1 MNKLK
6 MVFTDAGAVTTDIS
20 SLDVFKEF
28 GKIEVYNNL
37 TSEQIVEKAPDTDM
51 ILCSK
56 TRVTREVIDKL
67 PNLKFIGLL
76 ATGYNN
82 IDLEAA
88 SERNIVVCNAGEY
101 STNAVAQHVFAFI
114 LHIAN
119 KVADYNNEVKRG
131 DWEESET
138 FCMLNHTTM
147 ELSGKTLGIFGYGS
161 IGKRVGEIGK
171 AFGMDV
177 IATSRA
183 KKNTDVEYVEFDEL
197 LKRSDFITVHCP
209 LTPQTENI
217 FNENAFSKCKKG
229 CIFINTSRGGTV
241 DEKALYNALTDG
253 TLAGAAVDVLKSE
266 PMEKGCKLR
275 DLPNIII
282 TPHIAWSPNETQR
295 RLIDI
300 VYDNVK
306 GYLSGDI
313 RNKVN

>member
-1 MNKLK
+1 MSNFK

-28 GKIEVYNNL
+28 GTIEVYNNL
-37 TSEQIVEKAPDTDM
+37 TSEQIVEKAPDADM

-56 TRVTREVIDKL
+56 TKVTREVINKL

-101 STNAVAQHVFAFI
+101 STGAVAQHVFALI

-119 KVADYNNEVKRG
+119 KVADYNSEVKRG

-138 FCMLNHTTM
+138 FCMLNYTTM
-147 ELSGKTLGIFGYGS
+147 ELSNKTLGIFGYGS
-161 IGKRVGEIGK
+161 IGKRVGEIAK
-171 AFGMDV
+171 AFGMKV
-177 IATSRA
+177 IATSRT
-183 KKNTDVEYVEFDEL
+183 KKDSDVEYVEFEEL
-197 LKRSDFITVHCP
+197 LRRSDFITVHCP

-217 FNENAFSKCKKG
+217 FNESAFSKCKKG

-241 DEKALYNALTDG
+241 DEEALYNALTNG
-253 TLAGAAVDVLKSE
+253 TLGGAAVDVLKSE

-282 TPHIAWSPNETQR
+282 TPHIAWSPIETQH

-300 VYDNVK
+300 VYENVK
-306 GYLSGDI
+306 GFLSGQI
-313 RNKVN
+313 KNKVN

>member
-1 MNKLK
+1 MSNFK

-28 GKIEVYNNL
+28 GTIDVYNNL
-37 TSEQIVEKAPDTDM
+37 TSEQIVEKAPDADM

-56 TRVTREVIDKL
+56 TKVTREVINKL

-88 SERNIVVCNAGEY
+88 SERNIVVCNAGGY
-101 STNAVAQHVFAFI
+101 STNAVAQHVFALI

-119 KVADYNNEVKRG
+119 KVADYNAEVKRG

-147 ELSGKTLGIFGYGS
+147 ELSNKTLGIFGYGS
-161 IGKRVGEIGK
+161 IGKRVGEIAKG
-171 AFGMDV
+171 FGMKV
-177 IATSRA
+177 IATSRT
-183 KKNTDVEYVEFDEL
+183 KKDSDVEYVEFEEL
-197 LKRSDFITVHCP
+197 LRRSDFISVHCP

-241 DEKALYNALTDG
+241 DEEALYNALTDG
-253 TLAGAAVDVLKSE
+253 TLSFALVDVLNSE

-282 TPHIAWSPNETQR
+282 TPHIAWSMIETQH

-300 VYDNVK
+300 VYENVK
-306 GYLSGDI
+306 GFLCGEI
-313 RNKVN
+313 KNKVN